1 VRTTIRIAAHRN
13 LDYALSKPPELPR
26 ELRVGQAIAGAAANI
41 EEALQCA
48 ESDFAVCRALNVKW
62 AVSTRSRKSFVQI
75 SILLARVAPQN
86 TQGVIDKLKGVEGV
100 IRVNVLARADSR
112 AADAWAAV
120 S

>member
-1 VRTTIRIAAHRN
+1 
-13 LDYALSKPPELPR
+13 
-26 ELRVGQAIAGAAANI
+26 VGQAIAGAAANI

-48 ESDFAVCRALNVKW
+48 ESDFAVCRASNVKW

>member
-1 VRTTIRIAAHRN
+1 MTIRIAAHRN
-13 LDYALSKPPELPR
+13 LDYALSKSPKVISPS
-26 ELRVGQAIAGAAANI
+26 AAP
-41 EEALQCA
+41 
-48 ESDFAVCRALNVKW
+48 LNVKW